1 MEYNCGVHGNC
12 WIYDNDRLSFNSILL
27 CIPFVIV
34 SAILI
39 FFAMVTY
46 PAKKQEKMED
56 DTKSS
61 EPVKCQPQH
70 NIDQL

>member
-1 MEYNCGVHGNC
+1 MRGNC
-12 WIYDNDRLSFNSILL
+12 WIYDDRLSFNSILL
-27 CIPFVIV
+27 SLHSFVIV
-34 SAILI
+34 NAILI

-70 NIDQL
+70 NIAQL